1 MKKRSILL
9 AGLLLLG
16 MTMSVTVWAEET
28 AGQAQEALSE
38 TQEALPEAQEEA
50 GKTEEGSGGL
60 LGALLG
66 EGGVVSSLLS
76 EGGAVSSLLSE
87 KGADAINGLLGTDKA
102 AAVSSLLE
110 DTGVLESLFG
120 EDGALSGVV
129 PEGVDIG
136 QIMDTVGKQ
145 ITDPDSKLY
154 QGLNFAADIMMEA
167 DDGIDRLSIGAIM
180 NEMAGAF
187 SGNEISETGETG
199 EFDFEEF
206 MAPYK
211 ALDEIAYAYVEE
223 SNAVFLETGDATIM
237 SKQAAYVDDPD
248 LDLIKILAIFS
259 EVNYSIDGDRMT
271 ILNAAADPML
281 LTLAKGQDGT
291 LSVVA
296 AKTTEDGEGYAAS
309 LEDLC
314 AEVGMTTD
322 DYYAS
327 MVFGVYNDADAL
339 AEYLEAH
346 PEIKTAEYNGE
357 QMSAEELRSLS
368 EAYINGLMD
377 SLFGTAEVQT
387 ETATEALT
395 EAPAQALTE
404 AVTE

>member
-154 QGLNFAADIMMEA
+154 QGLNSAADIMMEA

-199 EFDFEEF
+199 AVDCGEF
-206 MAPYK
+206 MAACK
-211 ALDEIAYAYVEE
+211 ALDEVAYA
-223 SNAVFLETGDATIM
+223 
-237 SKQAAYVDDPD
+237 
-248 LDLIKILAIFS
+248 
-259 EVNYSIDGDRMT
+259 
-271 ILNAAADPML
+271 
-281 LTLAKGQDGT
+281 
-291 LSVVA
+291 
-296 AKTTEDGEGYAAS
+296 
-309 LEDLC
+309 
-314 AEVGMTTD
+314 
-322 DYYAS
+322 
-327 MVFGVYNDADAL
+327 
-339 AEYLEAH
+339 
-346 PEIKTAEYNGE
+346 
-357 QMSAEELRSLS
+357 
-368 EAYINGLMD
+368 
-377 SLFGTAEVQT
+377 
-387 ETATEALT
+387 
-395 EAPAQALTE
+395 
-404 AVTE
+404 